1 MYVTVTTPLEVWAI
15 PGPYI
20 HTFPTLFC
28 KVPEVHP
35 CDFIFKLPASV
46 PDTEVALV
54 SLKAEPKLVRLLEN
68 SGIKL
73 QRNRRLPPPPAIC
86 EEWWEQAEFI
96 KRKCKDQLK
105 YGLGYIPSE
114 FSESEDEEDGDQCV
128 TCHVIHT
135 DNDQYLSDEEVGN
148 IIYQTSHK
156 PRSFAAAA
164 NARHGVKNEN
174 YLLSQVHR
182 AMNVKEGEVLEAA
195 PAPQQLEDGG
205 QLTVDELTEINIG
218 TEEDP
223 RPTFVSSSLSPEEKE
238 NYREFLME
246 FRDCFAW
253 SYKEMPGL
261 DTRVATH
268 KLAIDPQ
275 YQPVKQAPRRC
286 HPELQDDIIA
296 EVSRLITAGFIKEI
310 QYPRWLANIIP
321 VIKKNGQVR
330 VYVDFRDLNRA
341 CPKDDFPI
349 PITEMVV
356 DATTGYG
363 ALSFMD
369 GSSGYNQIK
378 MDEQDATDTAF

>member
-1 MYVTVTTPLEVWAI
+1 MQSHFNQSSSKKQERRRATSSKKAAASSSTPPFSLSTGVSTSVPLILRSVPDTKIIHGSTYHEPLLLSTPILTASLTNKNDTGAHGVPKSSATENDLLPPVILQTPQDKKDKDVAPEGGVVRQRVAEIEESIGGLLRQPPAMYVTVTTPLEVWAI

-20 HTFPTLFC
+20 HTFPTLFY

-86 EEWWEQAEFI
+86 EEWWEQAEEFI
-96 KRKCKDQLK
+96 KRKCKDQPK

-174 YLLSQVHR
+174 YLLS
-182 AMNVKEGEVLEAA
+182 
-195 PAPQQLEDGG
+195 
-205 QLTVDELTEINIG
+205 
-218 TEEDP
+218 
-223 RPTFVSSSLSPEEKE
+223 
-238 NYREFLME
+238 
-246 FRDCFAW
+246 
-253 SYKEMPGL
+253 
-261 DTRVATH
+261 
-268 KLAIDPQ
+268 
-275 YQPVKQAPRRC
+275 
-286 HPELQDDIIA
+286 
-296 EVSRLITAGFIKEI
+296 
-310 QYPRWLANIIP
+310 
-321 VIKKNGQVR
+321 
-330 VYVDFRDLNRA
+330 
-341 CPKDDFPI
+341 
-349 PITEMVV
+349 
-356 DATTGYG
+356 
-363 ALSFMD
+363 
-369 GSSGYNQIK
+369 
-378 MDEQDATDTAF
+378 